1 MLSDLL
7 LLRDGAG
14 GLHGPLE
21 VSHGLEGEP
30 HVEGDHGASVHAEYV
45 QHPDALLR
53 LPAGPCPDLLR
64 HHGLTYFFITVESLV

>member
-1 MLSDLL
+1 MFADLF

-21 VSHGLEGEP
+21 VSHGLEGEA
-30 HVEGDHGASVHAEYV
+30 HVQGDHGASVHAEYV

-53 LPAGPCPDLLR
+53 LPAASPCPCSCSTEASLSDLLLY
-64 HHGLTYFFITVESLV
+64 HS